1 MLYRA
6 FLEDEYGDTDVTSNF
21 SDVTR
26 AAPPTQGDLP
36 GRRRGQ
42 EAGHCA
48 GHQRQVQPQEL
59 YYPPGGH
66 DPHLPHPGRGDYDL
80 DYTVSATPSSFKDYS
95 SVASYA
101 KTAISDL
108 IGHGIV
114 IGNNSKITPTSNIT
128 RAEMAVIL
136 HRVLT
141 Y

>member
-1 MLYRA
+1 MTLMYRT
-6 FLEDEYGDTDVTSNF
+6 LDEVN
-21 SDVTR
+21 
-26 AAPPTQGDLP
+26 
-36 GRRRGQ
+36 
-42 EAGHCA
+42 
-48 GHQRQVQPQEL
+48 
-59 YYPPGGH
+59 
-66 DPHLPHPGRGDYDL
+66 YDL
-80 DYTVSATPSSFKDYS
+80 EYTVSTSTSSFKDYS

-114 IGNNSKITPTSNIT
+114 IGNNNKINPTSNIT